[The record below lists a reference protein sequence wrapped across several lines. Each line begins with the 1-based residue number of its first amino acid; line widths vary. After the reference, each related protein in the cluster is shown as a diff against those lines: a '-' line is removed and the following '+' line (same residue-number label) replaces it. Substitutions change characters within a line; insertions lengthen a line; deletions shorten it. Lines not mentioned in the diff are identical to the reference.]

1 VGRPSVGAPSSYVRR
16 SEWGVPPWA
25 PHLPTFAD
33 RSGASLRAR
42 AHLPAFADRSGS
54 KEREREREREREK
67 ILDFSGLPNE
77 P

>member
-1 VGRPSVGAPSSYVRR
+1 VGAPSSYVRR

-25 PHLPTFAD
+25 PYLPTFAE
-33 RSGASLRAR
+33 
-42 AHLPAFADRSGS
+42 RSGS
-54 KEREREREREREK
+54 KEREREREREK